1 MFVVRRCP
9 ELNACISSLFWC
21 DGVPHCPMGFD
32 EDPVN
37 CADRNGMSLVY
48 VGVLGGTAVMLFTVT
63 VTAAVMCLRCKARNR
78 GGGRAADGRRHAAGP
93 QQKASS
99 GTVAG
104 DAAGIDRT
112 MHFVDKRF
120 LDQNGG
126 MAAGDPLGK
135 RYPSTSD
142 DLYLECKDSVC

>member
-1 MFVVRRCP
+1 
-9 ELNACISSLFWC
+9 
-21 DGVPHCPMGFD
+21 MGFD

-37 CADRNGMSLVY
+37 CADRNGMNLVY
-48 VGVLGGTAVMLFTVT
+48 VGVLGGTAVVLFTVT
-63 VTAAVMCLRCKARNR
+63 VVAAIVCLRCKACNR
-78 GGGRAADGRRHAAGP
+78 GGRRAADGQRHGAGRQ
-93 QQKASS
+93 QQKTS
-99 GTVAG
+99 GAVRG
-104 DAAGIDRT
+104 DVSGIDRT

-126 MAAGDPLGK
+126 ITGGK